1 MARCSQ
7 GTRDTLPFLVSNEPS
22 RNLYSGLPV
31 DVQPADA
38 SLRLALCFLPSSSA
52 SFLSFFLSSIL
63 LYLFFFFF
71 SFTSNYLSERFVHC
85 FLFLSSSFLFF
96 GLFLLCSRDEKRR
109 SISSTIWPLFVLS
122 GGKFS
127 NGLKDGERQRRVGS
141 VSDLRIGADVS
152 LSTRAILIT
161 FIPLGRICS
170 WHN

>member
-85 FLFLSSSFLFF
+85 FLFLSSSFLFLVFFFFAVETKRGGRSLLRF
-96 GLFLLCSRDEKRR
+96 GRCSSYQEENLA
-109 SISSTIWPLFVLS
+109 TV
-122 GGKFS
+122 
-127 NGLKDGERQRRVGS
+127 
-141 VSDLRIGADVS
+141 
-152 LSTRAILIT
+152 
-161 FIPLGRICS
+161 
-170 WHN
+170 